1 MFPDIYR
8 GFSVNIAYI
17 VPFTK
22 TIVSLADTMFMKI
35 LSLLLLST
43 LLLCEHIYEKKISL
57 ENRAAMKNEKIKC
70 RWVCDKKVY
79 KEQKIADAISFYRD
93 SKHYVFK
100 SEGFSSF

>member
-1 MFPDIYR
+1 MSPVIFW
-8 GFSVNIAYI
+8 GFLINIAYI
-17 VPFTK
+17 VPLTK
-22 TIVSLADTMFMKI
+22 AIVSLADLVWMKI

-43 LLLCEHIYEKKISL
+43 LLFSEHIYEKKTSL
-57 ENRAAMKNEKIKC
+57 ENIAAMKNEKIKC

-93 SKHYVFK
+93 NKNYKFK